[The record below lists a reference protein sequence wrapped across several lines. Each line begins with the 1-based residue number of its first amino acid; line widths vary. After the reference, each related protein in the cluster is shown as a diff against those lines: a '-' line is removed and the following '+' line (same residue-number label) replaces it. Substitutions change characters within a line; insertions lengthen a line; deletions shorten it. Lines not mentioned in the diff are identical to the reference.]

1 MGISP
6 YIGITEPNRPTLPS
20 PNKSNPS
27 MTTAMTPTATIAVPF
42 TSTPESREAFA
53 EARRLIS
60 DRDFSGAIK
69 LLTPFA
75 SSGDRNILFTL
86 NYAHERRRLPGD
98 RAQSLA
104 YLKEAAELGHLKAT
118 EILARRKVAR
128 LIGSKGHM
136 TDLRPFLVATAKA
149 FFPVGIAN
157 STELDTCGLAE
168 LTASVGLALEEAS
181 KSGDRLAQTA
191 LAVTLL
197 HAGTPTDASNAEAL
211 RLLQSAIDD
220 GQYEAIRFLGR
231 AYLDGILIPA
241 DFTKAFD
248 LFRFGAEMGCT
259 ESRHRLAE
267 CYLRGTGVE
276 TDIPVAVRIL
286 KENTKAGH
294 PYSPCLLGALYLEGT
309 KVPQDIIL
317 GRDLLKLSA
326 SRRCATAAAQLAHFF
341 LWNPEYALIG
351 YERQAYAYI
360 AKELGD
366 DSKRD
371 ELAGLPLAE
380 FPELLKSVKL
390 IKSVTPEPNF

>member
-1 MGISP
+1 
-6 YIGITEPNRPTLPS
+6 
-20 PNKSNPS
+20 
-27 MTTAMTPTATIAVPF
+27 MTTAMTPTATITAPF

-60 DRDFSGAIK
+60 DRDFSGAIT

-75 SSGDRNILFTL
+75 CSGDRNILFTL

-98 RAQSLA
+98 RQKSLA
-104 YLKEAAELGHLKAT
+104 YLKEAAELGHQKAT

-128 LIGSKGHM
+128 LIGSKGQM
-136 TDLRPFLVATAKA
+136 TDLRPFLVSAAKA
-149 FFPVGIAN
+149 FFPLEITS

-197 HAGTPTDASNAEAL
+197 HAHTPTDASNAKAL
-211 RLLQSAIDD
+211 SLLQSAIDD

-231 AYLDGILIPA
+231 AYLDGTLIPA
-241 DFTKAFD
+241 DFTKAFE
-248 LFRFGAEMGCT
+248 LFRFGSEMGCT
-259 ESRHRLAE
+259 ESRHRYAE

-276 TDIPVAVRIL
+276 ADIPVAVRIL

-366 DSKRD
+366 DSKRE
-371 ELAGLPLAE
+371 ELARLPLAE